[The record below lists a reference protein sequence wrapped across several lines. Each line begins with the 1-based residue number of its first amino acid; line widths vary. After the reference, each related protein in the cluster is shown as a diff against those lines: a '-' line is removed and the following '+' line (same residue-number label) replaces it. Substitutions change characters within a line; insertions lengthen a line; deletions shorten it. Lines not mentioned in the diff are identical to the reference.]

1 MELLAGIYTK
11 VPKVL
16 LVDEID
22 HDVPLIAAAIKL
34 GVEAFL
40 IRPLLKD
47 DFCRLMSRFPDSLTM
62 DGCTKPHASTLKRV

>member
-47 DFCRLMSRFPDSLTM
+47 DFVGSCRDFPI
-62 DGCTKPHASTLKRV
+62 P